1 MESLNIT
8 RDESKALLSV
18 LIDQKEQIEA
28 QTDKLNF
35 RHSRVMSIIN
45 ELNTMLTGTETKA
58 PAELV
63 DIDWQVRDD
72 RDRLNRLNRALQE
85 EMEINKL
92 SDELF
97 QVVNGNSKIFVVS
110 ISGQKGS
117 CTCMDFQKRGQHRAM
132 PCKHLYAVELWWNEK
147 KFSVETEQP
156 VNQSDEGPKCIHCEV
171 AITSAQA
178 QELDDMCQRC
188 WLQRQGTGNG
198 VLVNGGGSDDLL

>member
-1 MESLNIT
+1 MESLNLT

-35 RHSRVMSIIN
+35 QYGRIISVIN
-45 ELNTMLTGTETKA
+45 ELNEMLTNTETKA

-63 DIDWQVRDD
+63 DMDWHVGDD
-72 RDRLNRLNRALQE
+72 KDRLNRINRALQE

-92 SDELF
+92 SDDLF
-97 QVVNGNSKIFVVS
+97 QVVNGKGKIFIVS
-110 ISGQKGS
+110 ISDQKGS

-147 KFSVETEQP
+147 KFPVKPEQP
-156 VNQSDEGPKCIHCEV
+156 VNQSDELTERIKCIHC
-171 AITSAQA
+171 
-178 QELDDMCQRC
+178 
-188 WLQRQGTGNG
+188 G
-198 VLVNGGGSDDLL
+198 VLVTAKEAEEFAGMCQQ